1 MGLAI
6 GIGNGILFTSQRG
19 VSSIIPKLIIDIC
32 ARATYCENKT
42 CTTSIL
48 LEIENIQYTASAV
61 PVGFLAS
68 YPGASAAYSLR
79 NLIDTTTNVV
89 RVRRSSDNREQDF
102 SATQITDGTLTT
114 FTGAN
119 DGLVTI
125 WYDQS
130 SNGYDFA
137 QSSAINQPKI
147 VNSGVL
153 ILENGKPS
161 IKWDGSN
168 DRLSNSSEISANL
181 SDYSF
186 FAVVK
191 KTTGWLFDTSIGRM
205 VIDLN
210 QTLAS
215 KFYAGNSG
223 RGSQI
228 INNNQSLRSFFLD
241 SSNGA
246 DVYVD
251 GDLNQGGLTYPQ
263 EKITSFQTLGS
274 DINSGGGTFSNM
286 SLQEF
291 IIYNSVQSS
300 NRVGIE
306 TNINNEYDVYRTN
319 EVSGL
324 LFDYPGSIGAYSL
337 RQLVFYQDGHTP
349 NLIRVRRSSDN
360 AEQNFT
366 ATEITD
372 GTLTTFTGAN
382 DGFITTWYNQAR
394 NIGDLISATAANQP
408 QIVSSGTSLG
418 YIQSLGSTQLNSDIK
433 YINSTDYST
442 FFVGQNTGQTVWG
455 ADSGTGYYAVALAG
469 SNNGNVSGFTEGNR
483 YSNGSLIGATWGDMY
498 NALSSFAQV
507 TALVRRQ
514 SVDRNIRIGFNT
526 YNNGRYKELI
536 IYGNQ
541 SVSRTGVETNIINHY
556 NF

>member
-1 MGLAI
+1 M
-6 GIGNGILFTSQRG
+6 SRRR
-19 VSSIIPKLIIDIC
+19 VMMMLI
-32 ARATYCENKT
+32 KGG
-42 CTTSIL
+42 
-48 LEIENIQYTASAV
+48 V
-61 PVGFLAS
+61 PVETPLLDQYG
-68 YPGASAAYSLR
+68 GASAAYSLR
-79 NLIDTTTNVV
+79 NLSSTTTSVV
-89 RVRRSSDNREQDF
+89 RVRRSSDNVEQNF
-102 SATQITDGTLTT
+102 TATQVTDGTLTT

-147 VNSGVL
+147 VNSGAL
-153 ILENGKPS
+153 ILENAKPS

-210 QTLAS
+210 TALSS
-215 KFYAGNSG
+215 KFYAGNSTH
-223 RGSQI
+223 GSQI

-246 DVYVD
+246 DVYID
-251 GDLNQGGLTYPQ
+251 GDLNEIGLTYPQ

-274 DINSGGGTFSNM
+274 DKNFGGGTFSNM

-306 TNINNEYDVYRTN
+306 TNINNEYNVYSN
-319 EVSGL
+319 NAVSGL
-324 LFDYPGSIGAYSL
+324 LFDYPDSIGAYSL

-360 AEQNFT
+360 AEQDFT

-382 DGFITTWYNQAR
+382 DGFITTWYNQAS
-394 NIGDLISATAANQP
+394 NIGNLISSAAANQP

-433 YINSTDYST
+433 YINGTDYST
-442 FFVGQNTGQTVWG
+442 FFVGQNTGQTVWET
-455 ADSGTGYYAVALAG
+455 DSKGGFYAVALDGG
-469 SNNGNVSGFTEGNR
+469 SQSSVNGFTEGNR

-507 TALVRRQ
+507 TALVQKQ
-514 SVDRNIRIGFNT
+514 SIDSNIRIGFNS

-536 IYGNQ
+536 IYRNQ
-541 SVSRTGVETNIINHY
+541 SVSRTGVETNIIDHY